1 MEGQVRDCR
10 AAAEHPEEGQGAEG
24 QIRDRGAAVSKPGRL
39 RREGL
44 AFRQGAVLTKKTL
57 GQRSQTI

>member
-44 AFRQGAVLTKKTL
+44 AFRQGAVLTNKT
-57 GQRSQTI
+57 